1 MKNLNLHLAY
11 ILLVL
16 FAMQAAGQQVN
27 FDSYF
32 YSKTL
37 RMDYYQSGTH
47 ATSGFHFDTFKEEP
61 FWGGSKINLIDTFRY
76 GEFMLEVY
84 DANENKLIYSR
95 GYATLFREWQT
106 TKEATKLNRSF
117 PESVVMPFPKD
128 SIRINIL
135 SRNTDM
141 TWKKV
146 FSTGLNPTDYFIQKE
161 PVPDYP
167 TGRLVDSGDPAK
179 KLDIVIIPEGY
190 TKKEMKKFRKD
201 ANRFATKMLRWSP
214 FDSLANLL
222 NIWIVEAPSKNSG
235 TDIPGDTLWRKTL
248 VNSTFYTFDSE
259 RYLTTSDYHKVR
271 DVAACVPYDQIYI
284 LVNSQKYGGGG
295 IYNFYSICTSDNE
308 LSEFV
313 FMHEFGHGFASLG
326 DEYYTSSVAYD
337 GFYNLEVEPYQPNL
351 TTLKDFDRKWK
362 HMIDADTPI
371 PTPPVEPYLDKI
383 GVFEGGGYVAKGIY
397 RPTYDSSMKSG
408 LINAFG
414 PVNSKAITQMIHF
427 YAH

>member
-1 MKNLNLHLAY
+1 MKNLNIHLVY
-11 ILLVL
+11 VLSVL
-16 FAMQAAGQQVN
+16 FALQTAGQEVN
-27 FDSYF
+27 FDNYF
-32 YSKTL
+32 HIKTL

-47 ATSGFHFDTFKEEP
+47 ATSKFHFDTFKEEP

-76 GEFMLEVY
+76 GDFMLEVY
-84 DANENKLIYSR
+84 DATESKLIYSR

-106 TKEATKLNRSF
+106 TREATKLNRSF

-128 SIRINIL
+128 SVQINIL

-141 TWKKV
+141 TWNKA
-146 FSTGLNPTDYFIQKE
+146 FSIGLNPADYFIQKE

-167 TGRLVDSGDPAK
+167 TGKLVDSGEPATN
-179 KLDIVIIPEGY
+179 LDIVIIPEGY
-190 TKKEMKKFRKD
+190 SKKEMKKFRKD
-201 ANRFATKMLRWSP
+201 ANRFATEMLSWSP
-214 FDSLANLL
+214 FDSLANKL
-222 NIWIVEAPSKNSG
+222 NIWIVEAPSENSG
-235 TDIPGDTLWRKTL
+235 TDIPGDTIWRNTL
-248 VNSTFYTFDSE
+248 LNSTFYTFDSE

-295 IYNFYSICTSDNE
+295 IYNFYSVCTSDNE
-308 LSEFV
+308 LSEFI

-326 DEYYTSSVAYD
+326 DEYYTSSVAYE

-351 TTLKDFDRKWK
+351 TTLKDFEKKWK
-362 HMIDADTPI
+362 HMIDEDTPI
-371 PTPPVEPYLDKI
+371 PTPAVEPYLDKI
-383 GVFEGGGYVAKGIY
+383 GAFEGGGYVAKGIY
-397 RPTYDSSMKSG
+397 RPTFDSSMKSG

-414 PVNSKAITQMIHF
+414 PVNSKAIARMIHF